1 MSSFFETQNLGE
13 QFRRV
18 ANIYFLLLVV
28 LQGKFLSLKR
38 IRNFTNLTKSYENRF
53 FLVFPIFGA
62 SAPQI
67 AMLPLVAI
75 LGITAIKDGVE
86 DSRRHSLDN
95 GVNNSAVTRLGD
107 WKNVNQPKVSRSWWD
122 FNGTYT
128 DSDKVSKGVKKL
140 REKEG
145 NYDPGFLYGE
155 AKARESRD
163 TNVDS
168 ITIGELNLGDLSF
181 EEHNESSYTIEAPS
195 FSHEYPPSRSRSFT
209 LESSLAPST
218 SGRSS
223 NSRKSD
229 VVSYGI
235 ATPGTARL
243 VNLLKLLIE

>member
-1 MSSFFETQNLGE
+1 M
-13 QFRRV
+13 
-18 ANIYFLLLVV
+18 LLVV
-28 LQGKFLSLKR
+28 LQGKFALHQKKNPEILLIFRLNS
-38 IRNFTNLTKSYENRF
+38 
-53 FLVFPIFGA
+53 VFPIFGA

-107 WKNVNQPKVSRSWWD
+107 WKNVNQPKKNKSWWD
-122 FNGTYT
+122 LTGSYT
-128 DSDKVSKGVKKL
+128 DSDKISKGVKKL

-155 AKARESRD
+155 AKSSRESRD
-163 TNVDS
+163 TNTDS
-168 ITIGELNLGDLSF
+168 IIGELNLGDLSF

-209 LESSLAPST
+209 IESSLAPST

-235 ATPGTARL
+235 ATPGTAR
-243 VNLLKLLIE
+243 